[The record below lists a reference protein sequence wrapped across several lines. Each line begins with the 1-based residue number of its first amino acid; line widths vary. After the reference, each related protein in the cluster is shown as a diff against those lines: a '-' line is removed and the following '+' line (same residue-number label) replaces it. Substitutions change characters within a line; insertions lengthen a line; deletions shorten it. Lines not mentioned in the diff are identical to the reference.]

1 MTIAMW
7 SSGTGPGWL
16 GSVVVALVVVAL
28 WVVPIA
34 GTLALF
40 PNAARRRRRG

>member
-1 MTIAMW
+1 MT
-7 SSGTGPGWL
+7 TLTWL
-16 GSVVVALVVVAL
+16 VVVLVVVAL

-40 PNAARRRRRG
+40 PDAARKRRRG

>member
-7 SSGTGPGWL
+7 NSGSGTGWAGW
-16 GSVVVALVVVAL
+16 VVVALVVVAL

-40 PNAARRRRRG
+40 PNAGRRRRHG

>member
-1 MTIAMW
+1 MT
-7 SSGTGPGWL
+7 TVTWL
-16 GSVVVALVVVAL
+16 VVASVVVAL

-40 PNAARRRRRG
+40 PNAARKRRHG